1 MTLKVL
7 KTYPEVAEAR
17 RELVDRNLSFVDRS
31 FPAKVRRF
39 LNQRGLSRSLVIG
52 DELKSWDV
60 LETVRFLED
69 RLPKDAAVLDIGC
82 YASEVLLALDALG
95 FSDLNGVDFDPRVV
109 AMPHADRI
117 GYQVADFMKTPFEEE
132 RFGAV
137 TAISVIEH
145 GLNAQRLLT
154 EISRVL
160 RPNGFFVASF
170 DYWPEKIATDHV
182 RMFGLDWRIF
192 ARDEVES
199 FVAEAAGHGLHPTGD
214 LIFDV
219 GERAIRHAGFDYT
232 FAWLALQ
239 KRG

>member
-7 KTYPEVAEAR
+7 KTYPQVAEAR
-17 RELVDRNLSFVDRS
+17 RELVGRNLSFVDRS
-31 FPAKVRRF
+31 FPGKVRRF
-39 LNQRGLSRSLVIG
+39 LNQRGISRSLVIG

-69 RLPKDAAVLDIGC
+69 RVPKDAAVLDIGC

-109 AMPHADRI
+109 DMPHADRI
-117 GYQVADFMKTPFEEE
+117 GYRVADFMRTPFEAEH
-132 RFGAV
+132 FGAV

-145 GLNAQRLLT
+145 GLDAPRLLA
-154 EISRVL
+154 EVQRIL
-160 RPNGFFVASF
+160 KPNGFFVASF
-170 DYWPEKIATDHV
+170 DYWPDKIATDHV
-182 RMFGLDWRIF
+182 RMFGMQWRIF

-199 FVAEAAGHGLHPTGD
+199 FVAEAAAYGLRPTGD
-214 LIFDV
+214 LIFDAD
-219 GERAIRHAGFDYT
+219 ERAIRHAGFDYT

-239 KRG
+239 KRR